1 MEARLTEIGTG
12 EKIKQ
17 YIRCEMTP
25 TSVSGEQQISI
36 SGDTIKIYR
45 GGILMS
51 GLKIKRGWMQKNVV
65 VWFGALLCCL
75 LWGSAFP
82 CIKIG
87 YRLFEVDAA
96 DTASQILFAGCR
108 FTLAGILAV
117 GIGSVMEGS
126 FLWPEKR
133 AVKEIIW
140 LSLLQTIIQYFFFYM
155 GLAHTSGVK
164 ASIIEAINVFIAILV
179 AGVLFHQEKIT
190 SRKIVGCV
198 LGFAGVVLINLN
210 GMNFQFSLAGE
221 GAIFFSTIAYAF
233 SSVFVK
239 KFSQKFNPV
248 MLSAYQFIIGGIV
261 LMAAGCAMG
270 GHITKVT
277 PAGLGLLIYLAM
289 VSAVAYSLWG
299 ILLKYNP
306 VSKVTVFGFMNPV
319 FGVLLSALLLGET
332 DQASGML
339 GLLSLFLVC
348 VGIYVVNSGNRS

>member
-1 MEARLTEIGTG
+1 
-12 EKIKQ
+12 
-17 YIRCEMTP
+17 MTP

-51 GLKIKRGWMQKNVV
+51 GIKIKRGWMQKTVV

-210 GMNFQFSLAGE
+210 EMNFQFSLAGE